1 MIDMHFASFL
11 TILVLSLFAALVVH
25 YAVRYRVLKGFDG
38 FLLKWVV
45 GWLGAWIGTP
55 VLGAWFDGFRIGS
68 VYIVPALVGAFA
80 GAFVVG
86 AIWKAEATI
95 NAQRPS

>member
-1 MIDMHFASFL
+1 MIDMHFGPFL
-11 TILVLSLFAALVVH
+11 VILVLSLFAALVVH
-25 YAVRYRVLKGFDG
+25 YAVRYRVLEGFDG
-38 FLLKWVV
+38 FLLKWIV

-55 VLGAWFDGFRIGS
+55 VLGAWFDGLKIGS
-68 VYIVPALVGAFA
+68 VYIIPALVGAFA

-95 NAQRPS
+95 NAHRAS